1 MKRFILVAA
10 AVAALAG
17 GSLGA
22 SAAHA
27 SEAYPPG
34 GKLTVAFDPI
44 DAGST
49 ETIALTGFCGGT
61 VTVTIT
67 GPESLTF
74 TASSESFSFTA
85 PKTPGTYKVTVSGNI
100 TCAKTVDA
108 LAESVI
114 ATGTA
119 SGSFTVKAAA
129 LPATTTTEVA
139 SGGPVL
145 TTAAPTT
152 AAPTTAAPTTAAP
165 TTTAVASAGPVPTT
179 SSVLAVPAATGSLP
193 TTGSDSSYT
202 LQLALALAGG
212 GLVLLFVAR
221 FRRQQR
227 TA

>member
-1 MKRFILVAA
+1 MKRFILAAA

-34 GKLTVAFDPI
+34 GKLTVAFSPI

-49 ETIALTGFCGGT
+49 ETVALTGFCGGT
-61 VTVTIT
+61 VSVSIT
-67 GPESLTF
+67 GPETLSF
-74 TASSESFSFTA
+74 TASSESFSFTV
-85 PKTPGTYKVTVSGNI
+85 PKRPGTYTIKVTGNI
-100 TCAKTVDA
+100 TCTTTVGA
-108 LAESVI
+108 LAESVVS
-114 ATGTA
+114 TGSA
-119 SGSFTVKAAA
+119 SGSFVVK
-129 LPATTTTEVA
+129 EVVA
-139 SGGPVL
+139 SAGP
-145 TTAAPTT
+145 TPSTAAPTT
-152 AAPTTAAPTTAAP
+152 VPATTDAP
-165 TTTAVASAGPVPTT
+165 TTTTILASAGPVPTT
-179 SSVLAVPAATGSLP
+179 SSVLAAPAATGSLP

-212 GLVLLFVAR
+212 GLILLFVAR